1 MTLGQVEGSGVPFPL
16 DPDGQV
22 AGDRDALGPNSAD
35 TREPLAASG
44 GGGSCHPVGENPSPP
59 TPAAITEKDV
69 LPESLPCRRV

>member
-1 MTLGQVEGSGVPFPL
+1 MQPLPVDRPLHERPRLVTLGQMEGSGVPIPL

-44 GGGSCHPVGENPSPP
+44 GGGS
-59 TPAAITEKDV
+59 
-69 LPESLPCRRV
+69 